1 MRADERVE
9 ELRRWLAAARDGL
22 SSEAVHEVR
31 VTGRRLRAFLT
42 LGEHHVLVD
51 DLRWLVGSLGRL
63 RDLDVALELP
73 VAAPGPFQAWLVAER
88 RAEAEHAADLLE
100 HPRVDALVM
109 ALRQV
114 PRVSKR
120 RAHRAL
126 ERLDAKLTVAQ
137 ETARRDV
144 TIESLHELRKAVRR
158 TRYALEWLGEDESA
172 LQRTQALVGEA
183 CDLKLLQRLLLE
195 FGHPAAA
202 RCVERGLELVVPA
215 LAAMR

>member
-1 MRADERVE
+1 MRLDERVG
-9 ELRRWLAAARDGL
+9 ELRRWLEVARDGL
-22 SSEAVHEVR
+22 SAESVHEVR

-42 LGEHHVLVD
+42 LGAHHVLVD

-73 VAAPGPFQAWLVAER
+73 VAASGPFQAWLVAER
-88 RAEAEHAADLLE
+88 RAEAENAARLLQ

-109 ALRQV
+109 ALGRV

-126 ERLDAKLTVAQ
+126 ARLEAKLTVAQ
-137 ETARRDV
+137 ETARRDA
-144 TIESLHELRKAVRR
+144 TIDSLHELRKAVRR
-158 TRYALEWLGEDESA
+158 TRYALEWLGEDEAA
-172 LQRTQALVGEA
+172 LQRKQGLVGEA
-183 CDLKLLQRLLLE
+183 CDLNLLERLLLE
-195 FGHPAAA
+195 AGQPAAA
-202 RCVERGLELVVPA
+202 RCVERALELVVPA

>member
-1 MRADERVE
+1 MRVDERVE
-9 ELRRWLAAARDGL
+9 ELRRWLEVARDEL

-73 VAAPGPFQAWLVAER
+73 VAAGPFQAWLVAER
-88 RAEAEHAADLLE
+88 SAEAENAARLLE
-100 HPRVDALVM
+100 RPRVEALVV
-109 ALRQV
+109 ALGQV
-114 PRVSKR
+114 PRVPKR
-120 RAHRAL
+120 RAHGAL
-126 ERLDAKLTVAQ
+126 ARLDAKLNEA
-137 ETARRDV
+137 EAAARREP
-144 TIESLHELRKAVRR
+144 TIDALHELRKAVRR
-158 TRYALEWLGEDESA
+158 MRYALEWLGKDESA
-172 LQRTQALVGEA
+172 LQRKQALVGEA
-183 CDLKLLQRLLLE
+183 CDLKLLERLLLE

-202 RCVERGLELVVPA
+202 RCVERALEVVVPA

>member
-1 MRADERVE
+1 MRVAERVE
-9 ELRRWLAAARDGL
+9 ELRRWLAVARDGL
-22 SSEAVHEVR
+22 SPEAVHEVR
-31 VTGRRLRAFLT
+31 VTGRRLRAFLM
-42 LGEHHVLVD
+42 LGGHHVLVD

-88 RAEAEHAADLLE
+88 SAEAQEAARLLAR
-100 HPRVDALVM
+100 PRVEALVM
-109 ALRQV
+109 ALGRV

-126 ERLDAKLTVAQ
+126 ARLDAKLIEAQ
-137 ETARRDV
+137 ETAGRDV
-144 TIESLHELRKAVRR
+144 TIDRLHELRKAVRR
-158 TRYALEWLGEDESA
+158 TRYAREWLGEDESA

-183 CDLKLLQRLLLE
+183 CDLKLLERLLLE

-202 RCVERGLELVVPA
+202 RCVERALEVVVPA

>member
-1 MRADERVE
+1 MRLDERVE
-9 ELRRWLAAARDGL
+9 ELRRWLEVCREGL

-42 LGEHHVLVD
+42 LGGHHVLVD

-88 RAEAEHAADLLE
+88 RAEAENAARLLTR
-100 HPRVDALVM
+100 PRVEALVV
-109 ALRQV
+109 ALGQV
-114 PRVSKR
+114 PRVPKR
-120 RAHRAL
+120 RGWRAFA
-126 ERLDAKLTVAQ
+126 RLDAKLTVA
-137 ETARRDV
+137 EEAARREP
-144 TIESLHELRKAVRR
+144 TIEGLHELRKAVRR

-172 LQRTQALVGEA
+172 LQRKQALVGEA
-183 CDLKLLQRLLLE
+183 CDLKLLARLLVE

-202 RCVERGLELVVPA
+202 RCVERALEVVVPA

>member
-1 MRADERVE
+1 MRLDERVG
-9 ELRRWLAAARDGL
+9 ELRRWLGVARDGL
-22 SSEAVHEVR
+22 SAESVHEVR

-42 LGEHHVLVD
+42 LGGHHVLVD

-88 RAEAEHAADLLE
+88 RAEADRAARLLE
-100 HPRVDALVM
+100 RPRLKALVV
-109 ALRQV
+109 ALGQV
-114 PRVSKR
+114 PPVSKR

-126 ERLDAKLTVAQ
+126 ARLDAKLTEA
-137 ETARRDV
+137 ETAARREP
-144 TIESLHELRKAVRR
+144 TIERLHELRKAVRR

-172 LQRTQALVGEA
+172 LQRKQGLVGEA
-183 CDLKLLQRLLLE
+183 CDLKLLERLLLE

-202 RCVERGLELVVPA
+202 RCVDRALEVVVPA

>member
-1 MRADERVE
+1 MRVDERVE
-9 ELRRWLAAARDGL
+9 ELRRWLAVARDGL
-22 SSEAVHEVR
+22 SPEAVHEVR
-31 VTGRRLRAFLT
+31 VTGRRVRAFLM
-42 LGEHHVLVD
+42 LGGHHVLVD

-88 RAEAEHAADLLE
+88 SAEAEEAARLLAR
-100 HPRVDALVM
+100 PRVEALVM
-109 ALRQV
+109 ALGRV

-126 ERLDAKLTVAQ
+126 ARLDANLIEAQ
-137 ETARRDV
+137 ETAWRDV
-144 TIESLHELRKAVRR
+144 TIDRLHELRKAVRR

-183 CDLKLLQRLLLE
+183 CDLKLLERLLLE

-202 RCVERGLELVVPA
+202 RCVERALEVVVPA